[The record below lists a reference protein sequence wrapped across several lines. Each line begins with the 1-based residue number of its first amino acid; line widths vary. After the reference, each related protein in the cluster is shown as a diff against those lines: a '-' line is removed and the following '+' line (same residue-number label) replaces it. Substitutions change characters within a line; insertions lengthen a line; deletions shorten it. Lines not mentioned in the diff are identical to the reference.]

1 MATSS
6 GIKKI
11 KIIDTTL
18 RDGEQAPGVCFT
30 LKDKIKIAEML
41 AAAGVDEI
49 EAGTPSMGEE
59 VQKDIRQLVRLGL
72 PCRFSVWCRAMAKDI
87 DFARRCETGS
97 LHISFP
103 ISQILLGVME
113 KDESWVLR
121 ELERLVPMAR
131 WDFDHVTVGAQD
143 ATRADAAFLGTFL
156 NLAADAG
163 ASRVRIA
170 DTVGLSTPMAVHRL
184 IMGLS
189 RIRPGIELEFHGH
202 NDLGMAT
209 ANAMSAIAAGV
220 AAVSVT
226 VNGLGERSGNSAL
239 EEVIQAMELI
249 NGYKSNVDAKR
260 LMAICLY
267 VAEASGRP
275 IPPGK
280 PVTGSDIFTHESGIH
295 CAGLLKDGLSY
306 QPFIP
311 ETVGREGCRFV
322 LGSHSGSKSIQYMLA
337 QAGINVS
344 LDDAMRFKEVLSNH
358 RVTSMPESPTHKT
371 ERQQGFHALPP

>member
-1 MATSS
+1 MSTSS
-6 GIKKI
+6 AIKKI

-18 RDGEQAPGVCFT
+18 RDGEQTPGVCFT
-30 LKDKIKIAEML
+30 LEEKIKIAEML
-41 AAAGVDEI
+41 AEAGVDEL
-49 EAGTPSMGEE
+49 EAGTPAMGEE
-59 VQKDIRQLVRLGL
+59 VQRDVRELVRLGL
-72 PCRFSVWCRAMAKDI
+72 PLRLSAWSRAKAKDI
-87 DFARRCETGS
+87 DLARRCGTGS

-103 ISQILLGVME
+103 VSTIQLSAME

-163 ASRVRIA
+163 ATRIRIA
-170 DTVGLSTPMAVHRL
+170 DTVGLSTPMSIHRL
-184 IMGLS
+184 FTNLA
-189 RIRPGIELEFHGH
+189 RIRPGMELEFHGH

-209 ANAMSAIAAGV
+209 ANSLSAAAAG
-220 AAVSVT
+220 AAALSVT
-226 VNGLGERSGNSAL
+226 VNGLGERSGNAPL
-239 EEVIQAMELI
+239 EEVIQAMELS
-249 NGYKSNVDAKR
+249 GGVKSGMTPKN
-260 LMAICLY
+260 LMAICQY

-280 PVTGSDIFTHESGIH
+280 PITGSDVFTHESGIH
-295 CAGLLKDGLSY
+295 CAGLIKDRLSY

-322 LGSHSGSKSIQYMLA
+322 LGSHSGSKAIQYMLA
-337 QAGINVS
+337 QAGIDVS
-344 LDDAMRFKEVLSNH
+344 LEDAARFKEVLAKH
-358 RVTSMPESPTHKT
+358 RIAAVKKHRATCC
-371 ERQQGFHALPP
+371 